1 MKEVRAYKNM
11 TITKE
16 DKIICGADWR
26 ERLEST
32 GRAGYD
38 VTVYEVT
45 MRRETFDEVILANDP
60 IFKNTM
66 EAVTW

>member
-1 MKEVRAYKNM
+1 M

-16 DKIICGADWR
+16 DKIVCGADWR

-32 GRAGYD
+32 GRAGHD

-45 MRRETFDEVILANDP
+45 MHHETFDEVILAVDP
-60 IFKNTM
+60 IFKEAM
-66 EAVTW
+66 EAVVW